1 MKNLIIITIA
11 FLFMSCSSTELV
23 ESWRNP
29 DVTEFSTN
37 KILIVGMTAD
47 TEARVKFEKQLKK
60 EFNDRGIDAVMS
72 IDVFN
77 ASLTTN
83 EKTEAELKELEK
95 KLIDDGFDSILFS
108 KLIGVDDKMAYNS
121 TYKDLNYTYRNFRD
135 DYYRNQ
141 DIYYNPE
148 YYIKYKVYHAET
160 SLYCICPIKD
170 RELVWKG
177 YIDIVDPDT
186 SKKSI
191 DDYVNLIL
199 YALEQEQLLTKKTA
213 KEEGV
218 VQL

>member
-1 MKNLIIITIA
+1 MKNIILIAIVA
-11 FLFMSCSSTELV
+11 LFTSCSSTKLV
-23 ESWRNP
+23 DSWKNP
-29 DVTEFSTN
+29 DVTDFSTN

-47 TEARVKFEKQLKK
+47 TEARVKFEKKLKK
-60 EFNDRGIDAVMS
+60 EFNDRGIEAVMS
-72 IDVFN
+72 LEVFN
-77 ASLTTN
+77 ASLTTA

-95 KLIDDGFDSILFS
+95 KLTDDGFDAILFS

-121 TYKDLNYTYRNFRD
+121 TYRDIDYTYRNFRD

-141 DIYYNPE
+141 DIYFNPE

-177 YIDIVDPDT
+177 YIDIVDPDST
-186 SKKSI
+186 KRSI
-191 DDYVNLIL
+191 DDYVNLVL
-199 YALEQEQLLTKKTA
+199 YALEQEQLLNKKET
-213 KEEGV
+213 EQEGI